1 MNHIKLSGTNLVF
14 LANDDFAKQSEVN
27 PATVD
32 PKKSSDFPQVNGNA
46 NGFVP
51 INNKPKR

>member
-1 MNHIKLSGTNLVF
+1 VF